1 MRPALTVA
9 LLLLPL
15 AACREEASP
24 DDSGTELPGGAITLW
39 TASTEL
45 FMEHPALFSGTPSR
59 FAVHLTDL
67 ADFSAVRSGT
77 VTLRFKRQDGGE
89 PVEVVQEAPRSPGI
103 YGLEVT
109 FPSGG
114 TWDLTLEVTGPQ
126 LTDRIEVPG
135 LIVTEDGDE
144 PAPTEEPAAGEISFL
159 KEQQWK
165 TPGFRTEA
173 ADSGALAATIE
184 ASGEIIPAAD
194 RLAIVA
200 APVDGIVDASSLQ
213 TAPLVGQRVAA
224 DAPLAAL
231 LPALGDAGSAL
242 AEAQG
247 QLRAAEAEYDR
258 ARRLVAAEA
267 APQRRLLD
275 AEVARDRARQAL
287 AGLGGG
293 LEAGRLVLRS
303 PIGGII
309 ADRHIVAGARV
320 SAGDPLFTIVDPS
333 VIWVRARVPA
343 ASVPAIRPNAAAR
356 FRYETAGPWR
366 PTGRRVT
373 TAPLIDS
380 VSRTLALVWE
390 VGNPTGAIPIGTT
403 ATVAVPL
410 GGEVP
415 GVTIPASAIVEED
428 GIPVV
433 YVQVAGE
440 SFTRRVVRLG
450 ARGADRAIVLDG
462 VRLGERVV
470 SGAAYQV
477 RLASLGSSVPA
488 HGHEH

>member
-1 MRPALTVA
+1 MRRALILA
-9 LLLLPL
+9 LLLPL
-15 AACREEASP
+15 AACREEATP

-39 TASTEL
+39 TGSTEL
-45 FMEHPALFSGTPSR
+45 FMEHPALFSGTPSK
-59 FAVHLTDL
+59 FNVHLTDL
-67 ADFSAVRSGT
+67 TDFAPIRSGR
-77 VTLRFKRQDGGE
+77 VTMRFTPRGGGE
-89 PVEVVQEAPRSPGI
+89 AVEVVQEAPRSPGI
-103 YGLEVT
+103 YGPEVT

-114 TWDLTLEVTGPQ
+114 TWDLSILLDSPQ
-126 LTDRIEVPG
+126 VTDRIEVPG
-135 LIVTEDGDE
+135 LVVTEDGDE
-144 PAPTEEPAAGEISFL
+144 PAPAEESVAGEIGFL

-173 ADSGALAATIE
+173 ADSGGLAATIE
-184 ASGEIIPAAD
+184 VSGEIIPAAD

-200 APVDGIVDASSLQ
+200 APVDGIVDAASLQ
-213 TAPLVGQRVAA
+213 AAPLVGQRVAA
-224 DAPLAAL
+224 QAPLAAL

-258 ARRLVAAEA
+258 ASRLVAAEA
-267 APQRRLLD
+267 APRRRLLD

-287 AGLGGG
+287 VGLGGG

-320 SAGDPLFTIVDPS
+320 SAGEPLFTVVDPS
-333 VIWVRARVPA
+333 VIWVRAQVPA
-343 ASVPAIRPNAAAR
+343 GSVPAIRPNAAAS
-356 FRYETAGPWR
+356 FRYESADIWR
-366 PTGRRVT
+366 PAGRRVT

-390 VGNPTGAIPIGTT
+390 VDNPAGAIPIGAT

-410 GGEVP
+410 GGEVL
-415 GVTIPASAIVEED
+415 GVTIPAAAIVEED

-450 ARGADRAIVLDG
+450 ARGAGRAIVLEG
-462 VRLGERVV
+462 VRPGERVV

-477 RLASLGSSVPA
+477 RLASLGSTVPA

>member
-1 MRPALTVA
+1 
-9 LLLLPL
+9 
-15 AACREEASP
+15 
-24 DDSGTELPGGAITLW
+24 
-39 TASTEL
+39 
-45 FMEHPALFSGTPSR
+45 
-59 FAVHLTDL
+59 
-67 ADFSAVRSGT
+67 
-77 VTLRFKRQDGGE
+77 
-89 PVEVVQEAPRSPGI
+89 
-103 YGLEVT
+103 
-109 FPSGG
+109 
-114 TWDLTLEVTGPQ
+114 
-126 LTDRIEVPG
+126 
-135 LIVTEDGDE
+135 
-144 PAPTEEPAAGEISFL
+144 
-159 KEQQWK
+159 
-165 TPGFRTEA
+165 
-173 ADSGALAATIE
+173 
-184 ASGEIIPAAD
+184 
-194 RLAIVA
+194 VA
-200 APVDGIVDASSLQ
+200 AQ
-213 TAPLVGQRVAA
+213 
-224 DAPLAAL
+224 APLAAL
-231 LPALGDAGSAL
+231 LPALGEAGAAL

-258 ARRLVAAEA
+258 ASRLVAAEA

-293 LEAGRLVLRS
+293 LEAGRLMLRS

-320 SAGDPLFTIVDPS
+320 AAGQPLFTVVDPS
-333 VIWVRARVPA
+333 VVWVRARVPA
-343 ASVPAIRPNAAAR
+343 GSVGAIRPGAAAS
-356 FRYETAGPWR
+356 FRPEGATTWR

-390 VGNPTGAIPIGTT
+390 VGNPTGTIPIGAT

-410 GGEVP
+410 GGEVL
-415 GVTIPASAIVEED
+415 GVIVPASAIIEED

-433 YVQVAGE
+433 YVQVSGE

-450 ARGADRAIVLDG
+450 ARAGDRAVIADG
-462 VRLGERVV
+462 VRPGERVV